1 MRITLQGPAGSYVI
15 SQSTDLRQWAD
26 IYPVT
31 VGANGTGSVD
41 DAGGPAN
48 NRTLFYRARRE

>member
-1 MRITLQGPAGSYVI
+1 MRITVRAPAGNYVI
-15 SQSTDLRQWAD
+15 SQSTDLRQWSD

-31 VGANGTGSVD
+31 VGASGSGTVD

-48 NRTLFYRARRE
+48 HRTLFYRARRE